1 MLEKVIAIGGEPG
14 TGKTK
19 LVKDIMNDFTLTPFS
34 YGYVKGLYD
43 EYKKVYFIGVFDG
56 SIFDGTDRLSRKAI
70 TDFTKF
76 LDYADGIV
84 VFEGDTLFNNK
95 LLLMNYPFIKLVL
108 TASNEVRGIRLQLKG
123 NNQAEG
129 YINKK
134 ITKLNNIIKGH
145 PDIVILNNDGDN
157 TENINKIKNYIR

>member
-1 MLEKVIAIGGEPG
+1 MLENVIAIGGEPG

-123 NNQAEG
+123 NNQPQG

>member
-1 MLEKVIAIGGEPG
+1 MAKRIIAIGGEPG

-19 LVKDIMNDFTLTPFS
+19 LMKDIMNDFTLTPFS

-123 NNQAEG
+123 NNQPQG

>member
-19 LVKDIMNDFTLTPFS
+19 LIKDIMNDFTLTPFS

-43 EYKKVYFIGVFDG
+43 EYKKVYFIGVYDG

-95 LLLMNYPFIKLVL
+95 LLMMNYPFIKLVL
-108 TASNEVRGIRLQLKG
+108 TASNEVKGMRLLLKG
-123 NNQAEG
+123 NNLTEG
-129 YINKK
+129 FIQRKT
-134 ITKLNNIIKGH
+134 TKLNNIIKAH
-145 PDIVILNNDGDN
+145 PDIVILNNDGNN
-157 TENINKIKNYIR
+157 TENINIIKNYIR

>member
-108 TASNEVRGIRLQLKG
+108 TASNEVKGIRLQLKG